1 MPKQMMFLQTQLN
14 ETAQLAYGSINFATG
29 CIVVIVALST
39 TVVFL
44 YRRTETL
51 QKEFREY
58 LQSSNETMLKVH
70 QSVNLS
76 ISQVTKVMEYIE
88 SKK

>member
-1 MPKQMMFLQTQLN
+1 MISL
-14 ETAQLAYGSINFATG
+14 ETANATAEIAYGNINLVTG
-29 CIVVIVALST
+29 CIIVIVALSSA
-39 TVVFL
+39 VIYL
-44 YRRTETL
+44 YKRTETL

-58 LQSSNETMLKVH
+58 LQTGNETMLKVH

-88 SKK
+88 SKGK

>member
-1 MPKQMMFLQTQLN
+1 MILQNQLN

-29 CIVVIVALST
+29 CIIIIITLAT
-39 TVVFL
+39 AVVFL
-44 YRRTETL
+44 YKRTETL

-58 LQSSNETMLKVH
+58 LQTSNETMLKVH

>member
-1 MPKQMMFLQTQLN
+1 MTFLEIANTSSDI
-14 ETAQLAYGSINFATG
+14 AYGNINLVTG
-29 CIVVIVALST
+29 CIIVIVALSSA
-39 TVVFL
+39 VVFL
-44 YRRTETL
+44 YKKTESL

-58 LQSSNETMLKVH
+58 LQNSNETMLKVH